1 MYEELIEKTE
11 KAIESSM
18 NWAKNGWDVS
28 FGPRHTKVNSLEEA
42 EGLDKTFVYKDE
54 AVNYWKQAR
63 LTGYDAGISGQK
75 ALEALKN
82 KDLKSAED
90 HLYFCQYIEK
100 PFADSSKTW
109 ADLYKDVKEK
119 ITSDINSLG

>member
-11 KAIESSM
+11 KAIELSM

-28 FGPRHTKVNSLEEA
+28 FGPRQTKVNSLEEA
-42 EGLDKTFVYKDE
+42 ERLDKTFVYKDE

-63 LTGYDAGISGQK
+63 LTGYDAGISGEK

-82 KDLKSAED
+82 EDLKSAED

-100 PFADSSKTW
+100 PFADFSKTW
-109 ADLYKDVKEK
+109 GNLYMDVKEK
-119 ITSDINSLG
+119 IASGL

>member
-1 MYEELIEKTE
+1 
-11 KAIESSM
+11 M

-28 FGPRHTKVNSLEEA
+28 FGPRQTKVTSREEA

-82 KDLKSAED
+82 EDLKSAED

-119 ITSDINSLG
+119 ITSDINSIC

>member
-1 MYEELIEKTE
+1 MYKELIEKTE
-11 KAIESSM
+11 KAIELSM

-28 FGPRHTKVNSLEEA
+28 FGPRQTKVTSLEEA

-82 KDLKSAED
+82 EDLKSAED

-109 ADLYKDVKEK
+109 AGLYKDVKEK
-119 ITSDINSLG
+119 IASDIK

>member
-1 MYEELIEKTE
+1 MYEELIEQTE
-11 KAIESSM
+11 KAIDLSM
-18 NWAKNGWDVS
+18 NWAKRGWKVT
-28 FGPRHTKVNSLEEA
+28 FGPRQTNVSSLEEA
-42 EGLDKTFVYKDE
+42 EELDKTFVYRDE

-82 KDLKSAED
+82 EDLKNAED

-100 PFADSSKTW
+100 PFAESSKTW
-109 ADLYKDVKEK
+109 GALHSAVKEK
-119 ITSDINSLG
+119 ISEDV

>member
-1 MYEELIEKTE
+1 MYKELIEKTE
-11 KAIESSM
+11 KAIELSM

-28 FGPRHTKVNSLEEA
+28 FGPRQTKVTSLEEA

-54 AVNYWKQAR
+54 AVNCWKQAR

-82 KDLKSAED
+82 EDLKSAED

-109 ADLYKDVKEK
+109 AGLYKDVKEK
-119 ITSDINSLG
+119 IASDIK

>member
-11 KAIESSM
+11 KAIELSM

-28 FGPRHTKVNSLEEA
+28 FGPRQTKVNSLEEA
-42 EGLDKTFVYKDE
+42 EGLDKTFVYRDE

-63 LTGYDAGISGQK
+63 LTGYDAGVSGQK

-82 KDLKSAED
+82 EDLKSAED

>member
-11 KAIESSM
+11 KAIELSM

-28 FGPRHTKVNSLEEA
+28 FGPRQTKVTSLEEA
-42 EGLDKTFVYKDE
+42 EGLEKTFVYRDE
-54 AVNYWKQAR
+54 AVNYWKQAK
-63 LTGYDAGISGQK
+63 LTGYDAGISGKK
-75 ALEALKN
+75 ALEALK
-82 KDLKSAED
+82 KEDLKSAED

-109 ADLYKDVKEK
+109 GDLYRIVKEK
-119 ITSDINSLG
+119 MASGF

>member
-1 MYEELIEKTE
+1 MYKELIEKTE
-11 KAIESSM
+11 KAIELSM

-28 FGPRHTKVNSLEEA
+28 FGPRQTKVNSLEEA
-42 EGLDKTFVYKDE
+42 EGLDKTFVYRDE

-82 KDLKSAED
+82 EDLKSAED

-109 ADLYKDVKEK
+109 AGLYKDVKEK
-119 ITSDINSLG
+119 IASDIK

>member
-1 MYEELIEKTE
+1 MYKELIEKTE
-11 KAIESSM
+11 KAIELSM

-28 FGPRHTKVNSLEEA
+28 FGPRQTKVNSLEEA
-42 EGLDKTFVYKDE
+42 EGLDKTFVYRDE

-63 LTGYDAGISGQK
+63 LTGYDAGVSGQK

-82 KDLKSAED
+82 EDLKSAED

-109 ADLYKDVKEK
+109 AGLYKDVKEK
-119 ITSDINSLG
+119 IASDIK

>member
-1 MYEELIEKTE
+1 MYEELIKKTE
-11 KAIESSM
+11 KAIELSM

-28 FGPRHTKVNSLEEA
+28 FGPRQTKVTSLEEA

-63 LTGYDAGISGQK
+63 LTGYDAGVSGQK

-82 KDLKSAED
+82 EDLKSAED

-109 ADLYKDVKEK
+109 AGLYKDVKEK
-119 ITSDINSLG
+119 IASDIK

>member
-1 MYEELIEKTE
+1 MYEELIKKTE
-11 KAIESSM
+11 KAIEISM

-28 FGPRHTKVNSLEEA
+28 FGPRQTKVTSLEEA

-82 KDLKSAED
+82 EDLKSAED

-109 ADLYKDVKEK
+109 AGLYKDVKEK
-119 ITSDINSLG
+119 IASDIK

>member
-1 MYEELIEKTE
+1 MYEDLIKETE

-18 NWAKNGWDVS
+18 NWAKNGWDVT
-28 FGPRHTKVNSLEEA
+28 FGPRHTNVSSLEEA
-42 EGLDKTFVYKDE
+42 EGLDKTFVYRDE

-63 LTGYDAGISGQK
+63 LTGNDAGVSGKK
-75 ALEALKN
+75 ALEALK
-82 KDLKSAED
+82 KEDLKSAED

-109 ADLYKDVKEK
+109 GDLYRVVKEK
-119 ITSDINSLG
+119 IASNL

>member
-1 MYEELIEKTE
+1 MYEELIKKTE
-11 KAIESSM
+11 KAIEISM

-28 FGPRHTKVNSLEEA
+28 FGPRQTKVTSLEEA
-42 EGLDKTFVYKDE
+42 EELDKTFVYKDE

-82 KDLKSAED
+82 EDLKSAED
-90 HLYFCQYIEK
+90 HLYFCQFIEK

-109 ADLYKDVKEK
+109 AGLYKDVKEK
-119 ITSDINSLG
+119 IASDIK